1 MNQYK
6 RAMALTEAP
15 NKHTPP
21 QPLFAY
27 MLVEAMEPVALPM
40 E

>member
-6 RAMALTEAP
+6 KAMTLTEAP
-15 NKHTPP
+15 NKHTLL

-27 MLVEAMEPVALPM
+27 MLVQVLSILK
-40 E
+40 